1 MCGRMNHEIAL
12 QLLGFDE
19 QPLSEYLAVFV
30 FDILLVLM

>member
-1 MCGRMNHEIAL
+1 MNHEIAL

-19 QPLSEYLAVFV
+19 QPNSEQCLAVFV